1 MRFLRVRQVTAI
13 TFLCVASTVLGAQ
26 SSRPGTARDSV
37 RDLILIDPILIPFN
51 IYNGEYEHV
60 LSRSATLGLSGSY
73 YGDYG
78 NNGNNNRSAD
88 YTVEVKGRYYPQE
101 HAPDGFSLAGT
112 AGVTRVFG
120 EFFGYSNSYHS
131 GSSTY
136 PTIGVELD
144 YNWLLGPT
152 RRFAIGTGI
161 GAKRLLGSHDNGTS
175 GGLPTARLAV
185 GVAF

>member
-1 MRFLRVRQVTAI
+1 MRSLRVRQVTAI
-13 TFLCVASTVLGAQ
+13 AFLCMASTVLGAQ
-26 SSRPGTARDSV
+26 SARPDTAQGSI

-60 LSRSATLGLSGSY
+60 LSRSATLGLSGTY

-78 NNGNNNRSAD
+78 VNGDNGFGY
-88 YTVEVKGRYYPQE
+88 YTAEVKGRYYPQE

-112 AGVTRVFG
+112 VGVTRVSG
-120 EFFGYSNSYHS
+120 GFFDYSNGYRRSA
-131 GSSTY
+131 STY

-161 GAKRLLGSHDNGTS
+161 GAKRLLGSHNNGTS
-175 GGLPTARLAV
+175 GGLPTARVAV

>member
-1 MRFLRVRQVTAI
+1 M
-13 TFLCVASTVLGAQ
+13 ASTILGAQ
-26 SSRPGTARDSV
+26 STRPDTAQGSIRN
-37 RDLILIDPILIPFN
+37 LILIDPILIPFS

-60 LSRSATLGLSGSY
+60 LSRSATGGLSGTY
-73 YGDYG
+73 YDDSGFGYFT
-78 NNGNNNRSAD
+78 A
-88 YTVEVKGRYYPQE
+88 EVKARYYPQE

-112 AGVTRVFG
+112 AGYTRVSG
-120 EFFGYSNSYHS
+120 GFFESCYHS
-131 GSSTY
+131 CTSDY

-175 GGLPTARLAV
+175 GGLPTARVAV